1 MILCK
6 PTMISLAMATDI
18 LYIKESSTPQQNIT
32 KAAGDSVT
40 DKSVYSELV
49 KNPDWRL
56 TLSDSA
62 VSPFEWKGKQWKT
75 AEHAIQSAKEDDSVA
90 ATYSLNS
97 GSALARGSAADALA
111 SGKGK
116 SMPSDEI
123 LYDIWKAKFTKDEK
137 ARHILGLTGD
147 SQLWTLRGG
156 KKIRWTALETIRQEA
171 QRNATVEPEMADV
184 PKEKKTRKPSTKK
197 VVQEVPAPINAFA
210 ENTVATAAP
219 KPAQITPP
227 DLEQPEETDSSLKFC
242 PVCDN
247 YLYMEVDANGEELT
261 RVCRKCGH
269 KEQDI
274 NGGLVMEM
282 MIQQKSSEGYKILL
296 NEFTRKDP
304 RLPHIRKNISCPNV
318 TCDSNNGVKEPDVIY
333 IKYDQVNLMYLYIC
347 DICGEKWHSRD
358 RS

>member
-1 MILCK
+1 
-6 PTMISLAMATDI
+6 MISLAMATDI

-227 DLEQPEETDSSLKFC
+227 DLEQAEETDSSLKFC